1 MRKCSLLTSSPPQ
14 LGILA
19 DPNGSDVEVYLT
31 AFATSDGAT
40 YQYRVMPF
48 GLKNAPPTFQKL
60 MACVLSGLLSKC
72 ATYEEHI
79 NAQRRY
85 QECLAVVFAIKNYR
99 PYLEDKPFLLRTDN
113 KCLLWLNGAKDSNA
127 KFTGWSLL
135 LQEFN
140 FRVEHCPGKNNELR
154 DVLSRQPE
162 DVEVPDD
169 TEDVDRMLVPKR
181 EDEGTAATERVCVI
195 DVPTLMDEG
204 TR

>member
-1 MRKCSLLTSSPPQ
+1 
-14 LGILA
+14 
-19 DPNGSDVEVYLT
+19 
-31 AFATSDGAT
+31 
-40 YQYRVMPF
+40 MPF
-48 GLKNAPPTFQKL
+48 GLKNARATFQKL
-60 MACVLSGLLSKC
+60 VCVLSGLLSKC

-79 NAQRRY
+79 DAQRY
-85 QECLAVVFAIKNYR
+85 HINEQECLAAVFAIKHYR

-127 KFTGWSLL
+127 KLTGWSLL

-140 FRVEHCPGKNNELR
+140 FRVEHCPGKNNELP

-181 EDEGTAATERVCVI
+181 EDEGTAATERVCAI
-195 DVPTLMDEG
+195 DVPTLMDEVKG
-204 TR
+204 IKLADPEFPKVLER